1 MRPIYHLPESEREVM
16 EMLWKFPQGIK
27 QSALLECL
35 NEAGKDWK
43 RQTVNTFITRLEE
56 KGLVRREN
64 RIVWAAM
71 SKEAFSNMEVEAV
84 VEDVYGGI
92 FSNLVL
98 AFAKEK
104 KLTKEDVEQLRRIME
119 AYQDGEVQ
127 A

>member
-35 NEAGKDWK
+35 NEVGKDWK

-71 SKEAFSNMEVEAV
+71 GKEAFSNLE
-84 VEDVYGGI
+84 VEDVVENVYGGM
-92 FSNLVL
+92 FSKLVL

-104 KLTKEDVEQLRRIME
+104 KLTKEDAEQLKRIME
-119 AYQDGEVQ
+119 AYQDGED
-127 A
+127 

>member
-104 KLTKEDVEQLRRIME
+104 KLTKEDAEQLRRIME
-119 AYQDGEVQ
+119 AYQDGEV
-127 A
+127 

>member
-35 NEAGKDWK
+35 NEVGKDWK

-71 SKEAFSNMEVEAV
+71 SKEAFSNLE
-84 VEDVYGGI
+84 VEDVVENVYGGM
-92 FSNLVL
+92 FSKLVL

-104 KLTKEDVEQLRRIME
+104 KLTKEDAEQLKRIME
-119 AYQDGEVQ
+119 AYQDGED
-127 A
+127 